1 MALLT
6 CLLDGGRYKP
16 PFGDCAIYFEATA
29 IVCWFD
35 TCDGLLYYW
44 YRRYLNEE
52 LLVFRRMVA
61 YNSQM
66 YGIVSHVHLLH
77 V

>member
-35 TCDGLLYYW
+35 TCDGLLYYI
-44 YRRYLNEE
+44 
-52 LLVFRRMVA
+52 
-61 YNSQM
+61 
-66 YGIVSHVHLLH
+66 GDI
-77 V
+77 